1 MVASA
6 AAVLPRIS
14 SKADEGSFASVVVVS
29 IVFHL
34 LIFIGIPLLA
44 TVFYHAEKY
53 ERPKT
58 FTLVSMSQ
66 AMKPVIQQ
74 KLAQAARPK
83 PKAATT
89 PVPAKKKAKQA
100 AKKEEKVQEDKDQ
113 LEELLDAIPAS
124 ISEIT
129 PGQPFKYAWYINSVT
144 SKVEENWKPPR
155 GLTEKKDAAVTVFF
169 TIFSG
174 GDISSVEVRGSSGV
188 STLDNL
194 AVKAV
199 TMAAPFGKLPIGWSG
214 NKLEL
219 KYILHYVKQ

>member
-6 AAVLPRIS
+6 AAVLPRTS
-14 SKADEGSFASVVVVS
+14 SKADEGSFASVVVISV
-29 IVFHL
+29 VFHL

-58 FTLVSMSQ
+58 FTLVNMPPR
-66 AMKPVIQQ
+66 AVIQQ
-74 KLAQAARPK
+74 KVAQAARPK
-83 PKAATT
+83 PKAAN

-129 PGQPFKYAWYINSVT
+129 PGQSFKYAWYINSVI

-155 GLTEKKDAAVTVFF
+155 GLIEKKDAAVTVFF
-169 TIFSG
+169 TIFPG
-174 GDISSVEVRGSSGV
+174 GDISSVEVRESSGV